1 MPVTADRE
9 AVQKSYRALAKRWH
23 LDRNRGEKAA
33 EVVFAAIA
41 SAYDTLMDPEKR
53 DIFDR
58 LGASGLERHRD
69 GDPSVHKD
77 WLPPDEVLPDP
88 REDRR
93 RRGLL
98 RGSRH
103 VRLRVAY
110 RALRRVR
117 CSPAPALRWLVGER
131 VPSVRITASDAS
143 GAALASGGSTAAA
156 ATFMFLLN
164 GKSFDFTEDDVVAH
178 NCARAKFLGMKTTF
192 YLQCAHDAGADL
204 AISIAG
210 GSFSVAGMRG
220 TNAPTEPFLLRML

>member
-1 MPVTADRE
+1 MAP
-9 AVQKSYRALAKRWH
+9 
-23 LDRNRGEKAA
+23 DRNREKAA

-58 LGASGLERHRD
+58 LGASGSTT

-77 WLPPDEVLPDP
+77 WLPPDEVL
-88 REDRR
+88 RR
-93 RRGLL
+93 IHAKTDGDEAFFEGLVTSGFASL
-98 RGSRH
+98 T
-103 VRLRVAY
+103 
-110 RALRRVR
+110 ALFAA
-117 CSPAPALRWLVGER
+117 CDAHLAPALRWLVGER

-143 GAALASGGSTAAA
+143 GAALASGGSTASA
-156 ATFMFLLN
+156 ATFMFSLN